1 VRHPA
6 RRWDGSGLWVSLV
19 VLPDVIDGP
28 GAYETRSGETV
39 EVYAVA
45 LLPGT
50 QLPKRTVF
58 GCHGTYSCGTVEHW
72 HTTGRLLFAK
82 ETANDIVRK
91 VSACS

>member
-1 VRHPA
+1 
-6 RRWDGSGLWVSLV
+6 
-19 VLPDVIDGP
+19 
-28 GAYETRSGETV
+28 
-39 EVYAVA
+39 
-45 LLPGT
+45 
-50 QLPKRTVF
+50 LPKRTVF